1 MKRALAVL
9 AALLILAACD
19 GSNKDRLTDAQ
30 AEAPSVGP
38 ELDNVDN
45 MAGAENDLASAAN
58 ILGEQPQQINEAVAA
73 PKASVDPNGPS
84 FQCAG
89 LLSSIEDM
97 ICSNPDLAKADRAAS
112 DRFVKAMKEGSA
124 DEKDRLRAI
133 GRRFMEERNSCGD
146 PACVAQAYD
155 GYAADVNGLMGW
167 PSI

>member
-1 MKRALAVL
+1 MKWGLAIL
-9 AALLILAACD
+9 AALLTLAACD

-45 MAGAENDLASAAN
+45 MAGAENDLASADN
-58 ILGEQPQQINEAVAA
+58 ILGAQPAPTNEAAPA
-73 PKASVDPNGPS
+73 PKAPADPNGPG

-89 LLSSIEDM
+89 LLSRIEDM

-112 DRFVKAMKEGSA
+112 DRFAKAMKEGSA

-133 GRRFMEERNSCGD
+133 GRRFLEERNSCGD
-146 PACVAQAYD
+146 PACVAQAYE

-167 PSI
+167 PST